1 VDGNGRPIPDRGHGV
16 PPRQSWS
23 RRGERDPGLPGR
35 QPAPTGR
42 RLPPEPRPPVPPA
55 PAVPRVATAPAP
67 RTGRPR
73 MEPPPGRPLRAG
85 PVPTAPTAPVDP
97 LDVDAYG
104 PAPELDGRPAQRP
117 VEPRRSVTRKPAGRR
132 PPATS
137 VPAKAAP
144 TTAPAKSAAARS
156 AAARAADR
164 IPARRPPAG
173 YPDDRA
179 EDRADDTA
187 ASGSGRGL
195 GHALLAT
202 AAATIAPGSG
212 HLMIGHKRT
221 GGLILGVFLL
231 IVGTVVVVALNL
243 GRTALLQNL
252 LSTRNLVIL
261 IGVLVVGGLLWIAT
275 ILRTYLLV
283 RPKGLPV
290 GPQALGALV
299 VAALCLVVATPLGF
313 SANLA
318 NTSRTFLDNL
328 FPTSSGGTSA
338 AEAIAKPRLNVLL
351 VGSDA
356 GPDRKGARTDTMM
369 VASVD
374 TKTGRSTLFALPR
387 NIQRA
392 EFPPDSPMAKKFP
405 KGFHDNDNPL
415 SGDYLLNAVYAYAH
429 NFPDLAPSGPTAD
442 PGLNLL
448 HQTVSYMLG
457 VTLDY
462 FVEVDMAGFQSIIDA
477 VGGLTVDVGP
487 NPLPIGGITPSGRH
501 VKPDYYIP
509 SGVQQLNGEQ
519 ALAYA
524 RSRTDSTDYV
534 RMGRQ
539 RCLLKNIL
547 DQKSPA
553 DILTNFQGIAAATT
567 NSVSTNL
574 PQDVLPALISLAGSS
589 GSIKLESVS
598 FDPSLPDPT
607 GPDGKF
613 STANPDVGFMRQ
625 VVQDAVNGVAKPAPA
640 APKANAQTPAT
651 PKTKTPDAASD
662 ADAAAAD
669 AAEVAA
675 GAPGDAGQPL
685 ASSAPT
691 SLADTCT

>member
-1 VDGNGRPIPDRGHGV
+1 MDGNGHPVPDRGRGI
-16 PPRQSWS
+16 PPRQPWS
-23 RRGERDPGLPGR
+23 RRAERDQPGHPGR
-35 QPAPTGR
+35 QPAPAAR
-42 RLPPEPRPPVPPA
+42 RMPPEQRPPA
-55 PAVPRVATAPAP
+55 PAVPRLATAAPAP
-67 RTGRPR
+67 PRGRPR
-73 MEPPPGRPLRAG
+73 TEPPPGRPMRSG

-97 LDVDAYG
+97 LEVDGY
-104 PAPELDGRPAQRP
+104 APELDGRPAQRP
-117 VEPRRSVTRKPAGRR
+117 VEPRRSVTRKSGGRR
-132 PPATS
+132 PTQRPRPASARTS
-137 VPAKAAP
+137 
-144 TTAPAKSAAARS
+144 SARTS
-156 AAARAADR
+156 SSRDDADE
-164 IPARRPPAG
+164 PGA
-173 YPDDRA
+173 
-179 EDRADDTA
+179 
-187 ASGSGRGL
+187 GRGL
-195 GHALLAT
+195 GPALLAT

-212 HLMIGHKRT
+212 HLIVGHKRT
-221 GGLILGVFLL
+221 GGVILGVFLL
-231 IVGTVVVVALNL
+231 IVGAVVVLALNL
-243 GRTALLQNL
+243 GRTALLESL
-252 LSTRNLVIL
+252 ISTRNLVIL

-275 ILRTYLLV
+275 ILRTYLLA
-283 RPKGLPV
+283 RPKGLPA
-290 GPQALGALV
+290 GPQVLGVLV
-299 VAALCLVVATPLGF
+299 VTVLCLVVAAPIGF

-328 FPTSSGGTSA
+328 FPTSTGGTAA

-356 GPDRKGARTDTMM
+356 GPDRTGARTDTMM
-369 VASVD
+369 VASID

-392 EFPPDSPMAKKFP
+392 QFPPGSPMAGKFP
-405 KGFHDNDNPL
+405 KGFHDNSDPL
-415 SGDYLLNAVYAYAH
+415 SGNFLLNAVYAYALQYP
-429 NFPDLAPSGPTAD
+429 NLAPSGPTD
-442 PGLNLL
+442 NPGLNML

-457 VTLDY
+457 ITLDY
-462 FVEVDMAGFQSIIDA
+462 YVEVNMAGFSSIIDA

-509 SGVQQLNGEQ
+509 AGVQQLSGEQ

-524 RSRTDSTDYV
+524 RSRTDSSDYV

-547 DQKSPA
+547 DQKSAA
-553 DILTNFQGIAAATT
+553 DILTNFQGIASATT
-567 NSVSTNL
+567 DSVSTNV
-574 PQDVLPALISLAGSS
+574 PQEVLPALISLAGSS
-589 GSIKLESVS
+589 GSLNLESVS
-598 FDPSLPDPT
+598 FDPALPDPD

-613 STANPDVGFMRQ
+613 STANPDPEFMRK
-625 VVQDAVNGVAKPAPA
+625 VVQDAISGAAKPPAA

-651 PKTKTPDAASD
+651 PKTKTPETASD

-675 GAPGDAGQPL
+675 GSPGDAGQPL